1 MCCTSTAA
9 LLHRTIEPRQQG
21 AARGFVA
28 ESVSAVVLY
37 VNAFWLHAPV
47 STTHTITGAIVG
59 VGSSNSFNAVRWGVA
74 GNSPVSGTYRSREHF
89 MAEAVKP
96 ITDQLATP
104 IVPSVRQIVA
114 QGSLVVAYWD
124 GQATAKDGSR
134 YTNSYSWHMQ
144 LEDGRITR
152 VTAFL
157 DTWRPGRTDE
167 LTRLTAGRSTP
178 SPGR

>member
-1 MCCTSTAA
+1 M
-9 LLHRTIEPRQQG
+9 
-21 AARGFVA
+21 V
-28 ESVSAVVLY
+28 
-37 VNAFWLHAPV
+37 
-47 STTHTITGAIVG
+47 
-59 VGSSNSFNAVRWGVA
+59 WGVA
-74 GNSPVSGTYRSREHF
+74 GNSPVSSTYRSREQF

-144 LEDGRITR
+144 LKNGRITH

-157 DTWRPGRTDE
+157 DTWRLVE
-167 LTRLTAGRSTP
+167 LMN
-178 SPGR
+178 